1 MSLSMSQL
9 IETISTTERRMALSV
24 GLADIEK
31 EVETRLKQYQRRVKM
46 QGFRPGKVPFQL
58 VARTYGPQFH
68 VDVLNE
74 KVGAAFDAAVTEA
87 KLRVAGSPRVEPK
100 QDGAADKA
108 EFTAT
113 FEVYPEIAFGDFKA
127 ATVEKSVTSVSDAQI
142 DSTIEILRKQRA
154 VFESVDRGVQ
164 AEDRVTVDF
173 DGTIDAVAFAG
184 GQAKDFAFVSGAGR
198 MLPEFEA
205 AALGMKPG
213 ESKTFDLAFPADY
226 HGKDV
231 AGKTAQF
238 VLKVTKV
245 EGPKL
250 PAVDAEFAKQLGIAD
265 GDLTKMRTEI
275 KANLE
280 REVKARTKAQTKD
293 SAMAALLK
301 TATFD
306 CPKSLIAS
314 ESARLAENA
323 RADLKQR
330 GMKIEDMP
338 FPADV
343 FDAQAE
349 RRVRLGLILAE
360 LVKAKN
366 LQAKPEQLRAQIE
379 EAAQSY
385 ENPAEVMTWYF
396 QDRSRLAE
404 VEAIVLEDNVTTWV
418 LENATVTEKTVPFE
432 ELMGTRS

>member
-1 MSLSMSQL
+1 SQL
-9 IETISTTERRMALSV
+9 IETISATERRIGLSV
-24 GLADIEK
+24 GLADSDK
-31 EVETRLKQYQRRVKM
+31 EVETRLKQYQRKVKM

-74 KVGAAFDAAVTEA
+74 KVGAAFDEAVTQA
-87 KLRVAGSPRVEPK
+87 NLRVAGSPRVEPK

-113 FEVYPEIAFGDFKA
+113 FEIYPEIDFGDFKA
-127 ATVEKSVTSVSDAQI
+127 ATVERVVASVGDAEI
-142 DSTIEILRKQRA
+142 DSTIAILRKQRA
-154 VFESVDRGVQ
+154 VFEVVQRSVQTD
-164 AEDRVTVDF
+164 DRVTVDF
-173 DGTIDAVAFAG
+173 DGTLDGVAFAG
-184 GQAKDFAFVSGAGR
+184 GQAKDFAFVSGAKR

-205 AALGMKPG
+205 AALGMQAG

-245 EGPKL
+245 EAPKL
-250 PAVDAEFAKQLGIAD
+250 PELDAEFAKQLGIAD
-265 GDLTKMRTEI
+265 GDLVKMRAEI

-301 TATFD
+301 TASFE

-314 ESARLAENA
+314 EAARLADNA
-323 RADLKQR
+323 KADLKQR
-330 GMKIEDMP
+330 GMNIEDMP

-360 LVKAKN
+360 LVKSKS

-385 ENPAEVMTWYF
+385 ENPAEVMGWYF
-396 QDRSRLAE
+396 QDRNRLAE
-404 VEAIVLEDNVTTWV
+404 VEAIVLEDNVTNWV
-418 LENATVTEKTVPFE
+418 LENATVTEKAVAFD
-432 ELMGTRS
+432 ELMGTRA